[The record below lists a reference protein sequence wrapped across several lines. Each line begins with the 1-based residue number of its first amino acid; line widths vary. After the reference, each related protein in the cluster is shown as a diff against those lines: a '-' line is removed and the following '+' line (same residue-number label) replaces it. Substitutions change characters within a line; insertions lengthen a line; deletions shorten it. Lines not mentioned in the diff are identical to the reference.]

1 MPFLQSFLNDM
12 AGKYDHT
19 APAGHRPVHV
29 LKAVRLDPS
38 GGVEDADFAQMRI
51 FGGDP
56 AEIIPHRGDDAR
68 NLGFG
73 QRGQGAGKVEPGAFG
88 DAEPR
93 TDGARQGAA
102 HRRRPVERQN
112 PEYAEEQ
119 GRTQGFD
126 RMSKSEPTA

>member
-1 MPFLQSFLNDM
+1 MIIRRPR
-12 AGKYDHT
+12 AT
-19 APAGHRPVHV
+19 ARSMFSKPCVSTRPAGS
-29 LKAVRLDPS
+29 K
-38 GGVEDADFAQMRI
+38 MRI
-51 FGGDP
+51 LRRCGYSAATR